1 MTQLVP
7 ILVLAAIAGWWWTS
21 MRARE
26 AAAASARRAC
36 TTFGAQFLD
45 ETVVLRRLR
54 PRRDAAGRPCLR
66 RVYTFEF
73 SRSGGARHTGYATLL
88 GHRVVDVHL
97 DAVEHDDTGGGGRRT
112 LH

>member
-1 MTQLVP
+1 MSQLVP

-36 TTFGAQFLD
+36 TTFDAQFLD

-54 PRRDAAGRPCLR
+54 PRRDPAGLPCLR
-66 RVYTFEF
+66 RDYTFEF
-73 SRSGGARHTGYATLL
+73 TRSGGARHTGYATLI

-97 DAVEHDDTGGGGRRT
+97 DAAERDGADGGRYT
-112 LH
+112 LR

>member
-7 ILVLAAIAGWWWTS
+7 ILVLAALAGWWWTS

-36 TTFGAQFLD
+36 TTFDAQFLD
-45 ETVVLRRLR
+45 DSVVLRRLR
-54 PRRDAAGRPCLR
+54 PRRDPAGLPCLR

-73 SRSGGARHTGYATLL
+73 TRSGGARHTGYATLL

-97 DAVEHDDTGGGGRRT
+97 DAVEGDGAAGGRWT
-112 LH
+112 PH